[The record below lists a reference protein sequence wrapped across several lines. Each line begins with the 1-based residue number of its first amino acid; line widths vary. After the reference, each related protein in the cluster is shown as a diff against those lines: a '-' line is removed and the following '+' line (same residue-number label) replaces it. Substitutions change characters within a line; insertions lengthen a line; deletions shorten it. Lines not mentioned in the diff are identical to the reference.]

1 MARYTGFSYDDE
13 FYTPEAVRQRAVSI
27 DEYRKEY
34 QKLYRVAQKRLRS
47 FETAGRTDAAAYR
60 YNIDRI
66 KPSTKLTNEQLGRAL
81 NDVYRMLTSARG
93 SVTGLRKWES
103 KQVERFHDLGLTF
116 INKGNLRAFGE
127 FMEEARIKNLDS
139 IYGSEQV
146 VRLFGEAVRKGI
158 DPKSISEDFRFF
170 MENREALQKL
180 PKHKS
185 KEARTADAYR
195 KEIENSAK
203 KQASRKAAQKK
214 AAKKVTKG

>member
-27 DEYRKEY
+27 DKYRKEY

-47 FETAGRTDAAAYR
+47 FENAGRTDAAAYR

-66 KPSTKLTNEQLGRAL
+66 KPSTKLTDEQLGRAL
-81 NDVYRMLTSARG
+81 NDVYRMLTSTRG

-127 FMEEARIKNLDS
+127 FMEEARIRNLDS

-158 DPKSISEDFRFF
+158 DPKSIAEDFRFF

-195 KEIENSAK
+195 KEIEN
-203 KQASRKAAQKK
+203 ASRKAAKKK